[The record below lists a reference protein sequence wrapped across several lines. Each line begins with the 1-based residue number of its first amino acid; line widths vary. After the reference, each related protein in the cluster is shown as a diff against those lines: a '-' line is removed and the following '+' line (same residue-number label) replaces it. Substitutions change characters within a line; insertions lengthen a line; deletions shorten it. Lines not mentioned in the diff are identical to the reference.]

1 MYEEVFDSWHLQDGD
16 LFATTAAPLSV
27 GLMIL
32 RLIVHKCSGATLED
46 GRLEHERGVEKS
58 RKSMLHWQLTMHKSR
73 EDNWH
78 PGGHKGRG
86 VLVDIRRLS

>member
-46 GRLEHERGVEKS
+46 GRLEHER
-58 RKSMLHWQLTMHKSR
+58 
-73 EDNWH
+73 
-78 PGGHKGRG
+78 
-86 VLVDIRRLS
+86 